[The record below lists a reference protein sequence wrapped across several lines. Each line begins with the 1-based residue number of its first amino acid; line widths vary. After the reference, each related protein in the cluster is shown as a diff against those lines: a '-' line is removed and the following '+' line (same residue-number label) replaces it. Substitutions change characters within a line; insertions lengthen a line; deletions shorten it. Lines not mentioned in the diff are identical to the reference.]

1 MLPAYIHICL
11 LSVSSVALQC
21 IVLCLSIAVLS
32 SPTSAIAISS
42 LSAASA
48 PGAWHAGLEL
58 SYSMLAPV
66 PGYHCGL

>member
-1 MLPAYIHICL
+1 MSPAYIYICL

-21 IVLCLSIAVLS
+21 IVFCISIPVLS

-48 PGAWHAGLEL
+48 PGAWHAELEL
-58 SYSMLAPV
+58 SYFDVRAQFQAV
-66 PGYHCGL
+66 RT